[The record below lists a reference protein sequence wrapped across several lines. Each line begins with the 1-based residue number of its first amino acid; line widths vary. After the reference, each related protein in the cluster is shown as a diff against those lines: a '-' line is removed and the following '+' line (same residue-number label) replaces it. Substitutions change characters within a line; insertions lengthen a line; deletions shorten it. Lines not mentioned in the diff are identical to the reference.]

1 MHDKELEEKILSLFN
16 NEKTKKEGF
25 TLLVNHF
32 KKSIYFQIRRIV
44 FTHENTD
51 DVVQEVFIKCW
62 NKLNTFNGKSK
73 LSTWIYRVTYNEA
86 IQWIRKNRKEYHLNI
101 SEIQTDN
108 QPTTNIF
115 HKDADEISILLEK
128 AILQLPEKQKMVFQ
142 LKYFEDLSYKE
153 IQIIIGGSIGGLKAN
168 YHHAVTKIEKL
179 LSSD

>member
-1 MHDKELEEKILSLFN
+1 MHDKEIEEEILSLFN
-16 NEKTKKEGF
+16 DEKTKKKGF

-44 FTHENTD
+44 ISHENTD

-73 LSTWIYRVTYNEA
+73 LSTWIYRVAYNES
-86 IQWIRKNRKEYHLNI
+86 IQWIRKNRKEYQLNI
-101 SEIQTDN
+101 SEIQTN
-108 QPTTNIF
+108 NLPTTNIF
-115 HKDADEISILLEK
+115 HKDADEINILLEK

-142 LKYFEDLSYKE
+142 LKYFDDLTYKE
-153 IQIIIGGSIGGLKAN
+153 IQLITGGSIGGLKAN

-179 LSSD
+179 LSRD

>member
-16 NEKTKKEGF
+16 DEKTKKEGF

-44 FTHENTD
+44 ITHENTD

-86 IQWIRKNRKEYHLNI
+86 IQWIRKNRKEYQLNFT
-101 SEIQTDN
+101 EIQTDN

>member
-16 NEKTKKEGF
+16 DEKTKKEGF

-153 IQIIIGGSIGGLKAN
+153 IQIIMGGSIGGLKAN

>member
-16 NEKTKKEGF
+16 DEKTKKEGF

-44 FTHENTD
+44 ITHENTD

>member
-1 MHDKELEEKILSLFN
+1 MPLTKNEISSLIMTAFPDATLELNDTMGDNNHYSAKIIS
-16 NEKTKKEGF
+16 K
-25 TLLVNHF
+25 
-32 KKSIYFQIRRIV
+32 
-44 FTHENTD
+44 
-51 DVVQEVFIKCW
+51 
-62 NKLNTFNGKSK
+62 TFNGKSK

-86 IQWIRKNRKEYHLNI
+86 IQWIRKNKKEFHLNI
-101 SEIQTDN
+101 SEIQKDN

-115 HKDADEISILLEK
+115 NKDAYEISILLEK